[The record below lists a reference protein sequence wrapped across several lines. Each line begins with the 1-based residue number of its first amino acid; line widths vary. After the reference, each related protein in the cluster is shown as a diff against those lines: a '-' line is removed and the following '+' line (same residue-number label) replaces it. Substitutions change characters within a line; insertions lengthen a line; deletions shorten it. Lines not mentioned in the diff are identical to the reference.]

1 MLNEILF
8 FSLIGLCCTAVLVA
22 AQRGASMLMA
32 LIGLFVVLMNLVVLK
47 QVQLFG
53 WEATT
58 ADGLGIAAGLGVNL
72 LREYGSVGLARRA
85 IWLSFGMAAM
95 TALIGY
101 CVVSFAPSPTDQ
113 GHQAVAMLFLPSLR
127 ILSASLASFLICEQF
142 EIRWFG
148 WLKKQWS
155 GRHLAVRHMASLAG
169 SQALDTALFSWLGLS
184 GWVEPL
190 WEIACVSYVVKL
202 AAIAVSGP
210 FMALSKRFL
219 KGPLHVAI

>member
-1 MLNEILF
+1 MVNEFLF
-8 FSLIGLCCTAVLVA
+8 FSLIGLSCAGVILA

-32 LIGLFVVLMNLVVLK
+32 LIGLLVVLMNLVVLK

-58 ADGLGIAAGLGVNL
+58 ADGLGIAAGLGINL

-101 CVVSFAPSPTDQ
+101 LVVCFVPSPSDQ

-127 ILSASLASFLICEQF
+127 ILAASLVSFLICEQF

-155 GRHLAVRHMASLAG
+155 GRHLALRHMVSLAG

-190 WEIACVSYVVKL
+190 VEIACVSYLVKL
-202 AAIAVSGP
+202 VAIAVSGP
-210 FMALSKRFL
+210 FMAVSKRFL
-219 KGPLHVAI
+219 RGPLHVAL